1 MSHIVFVVVAQRLHN
16 QEVVGLNPTDSTYF
30 ISYLSFSIG
39 VFFIRPPKEVH
50 LQPWAVKATKS
61 VPSCDAFL

>member
-1 MSHIVFVVVAQRLHN
+1 MSHVVFVVVAQRLHN
-16 QEVVGLNPTDSTYF
+16 WEVGGLNPTDSTYI

-50 LQPWAVKATKS
+50 HQPCAVKATKR
-61 VPSCDAFL
+61 VPRCAAFL